1 MRETSAVRIVE
12 GGWGGRRAKIFF
24 DWLSFFDPFTKF
36 SKGHV
41 YGNKRALKIET
52 HL

>member
-1 MRETSAVRIVE
+1 MRETSAIRIVE
-12 GGWGGRRAKIFF
+12 GGWGGRRAKNFS
-24 DWLSFFDPFTKF
+24 DWLSFFDRFTKF